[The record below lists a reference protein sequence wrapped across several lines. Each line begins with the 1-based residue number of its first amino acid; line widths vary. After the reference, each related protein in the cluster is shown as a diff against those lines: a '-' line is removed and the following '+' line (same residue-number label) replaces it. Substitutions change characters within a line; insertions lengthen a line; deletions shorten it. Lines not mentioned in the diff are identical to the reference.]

1 MPDDSAVVFICLW
14 VILDNTQVYRISR
27 EPLLK
32 AYERGFYVYN
42 IYGYCVNHC
51 RQEDQASGS

>member
-1 MPDDSAVVFICLW
+1 MPDDSAVVLICLW
-14 VILDNTQVYRISR
+14 VILDNTWVYRISR

-32 AYERGFYVYN
+32 AYERDFYVYD

-51 RQEDQASGS
+51 RQEEQASVS